1 MALNGIGGYS
11 SFNGMNIYRLQLNQ
25 QLFGSNLEKIGSG
38 LRINRG
44 ADDAAGLTISEGM
57 RSQIRGLGAASNNV
71 QSGISMIRT
80 AEGGLSGIQDTLNRV
95 RELTIQAGNGA
106 YTEAEIGALENEA
119 KQLLAGI
126 DDTSRRTEFNTKKLL
141 DGSGA
146 GRVSS
151 ATPGVKGYVRGNLSD
166 YGSFEGSVRSTQDA
180 DGNIVRELQL
190 RGRNGQSYSA
200 VLGDDFRANNIL
212 PNLDIQMD
220 AITSAKAEGATINS
234 EDGYSFSEDVQA
246 TFTDQGGNSFNLN
259 LASGTSISQDDF
271 LQTLNDGFTA
281 NNVDMTA
288 SFDGDGNLRLRGD
301 NAGES
306 FTVSAASSGFSQ
318 AFGINNQTVLAASGV
333 SSASTDGYTSSQ
345 VKDQVV
351 SFNSAVTFDV
361 SDGTSTASVSLGG
374 AGQTLSLSQIESGIQ
389 NQVQAAGVRVDA
401 AITDGKLSFES
412 VDAGNSSR
420 VSVTDTSGGASN
432 TANTLGFNNQSTSG
446 SGSTNFVV
454 NVTKTGLSFQN
465 GANQGQSAN
474 FALGDF
480 GTDALGLRNVDFSSQ
495 ASRDSFLGAVDR
507 ASRDVSSARSSMG
520 AQENAFEAQYSN
532 LRVAGVNTSRTESMI
547 RDMDMAQAAVDQSM
561 LDMQRK
567 SLLFAQVQGMGLN
580 TALLQRLLG

>member
-1 MALNGIGGYS
+1 MALSGIGGYS

-25 QLFGSNLEKIGSG
+25 QLFGSNLEKIGTG

-119 KQLLAGI
+119 RQLLAGI
-126 DDTSRRTEFNTKKLL
+126 DDTSKRTEFNTKKLL

-190 RGRNGQSYSA
+190 RGRNGQTYSA
-200 VLGDDFRANNIL
+200 VLSDDFRANGIL

-220 AITSAKAEGATINS
+220 AITSAKVEGAAINS
-234 EDGYSFSEDVQA
+234 EDGYSFSEDIQA
-246 TFTDQGGNSFNLN
+246 SFTDQGGNSFNLN

-271 LQTLNDGFTA
+271 LQTLNDGFAA

-288 SFDGDGNLRLRGD
+288 SFDGDGNLRLRG
-301 NAGES
+301 NNLGES
-306 FTVSAASSGFSQ
+306 FTVSGASSGFIQ
-318 AFGINNQTVLAASGV
+318 AFGVNNQTALAASGV
-333 SSASTDGYTSSQ
+333 SAATVDGYTASQ

-351 SFNSAVTFDV
+351 SFDSAVTFDV

-374 AGQTLSLSQIESGIQ
+374 AGQTQSLSQIESGIQ
-389 NQVQAAGVRVDA
+389 TQLEASGVRA
-401 AITDGKLSFES
+401 NASINNGELSFES

-420 VSVTDTSGGASN
+420 VSVTDTSAGVSN

-465 GANQGQSAN
+465 GANQGQAAN

-495 ASRDSFLGAVDR
+495 ASRDKFLGAVDR

>member
-126 DDTSRRTEFNTKKLL
+126 DDTSKRTEFNTKKLL

>member
-126 DDTSRRTEFNTKKLL
+126 DETSKRTEFNTKKLL

-151 ATPGVKGYVRGNLSD
+151 ATPGVKGFVRGNLSD

-200 VLGDDFRANNIL
+200 VLGDDFRANGIL

-220 AITSAKAEGATINS
+220 PITSAKVGGSSIVS
-234 EDGYSFSEDVQA
+234 QDGYSFTDNIQA
-246 TFTDQGGNSFNLN
+246 TFTDQAGDSFNLN
-259 LASGTSISQDDF
+259 LTAGTSISQDDF
-271 LQTLNDGFTA
+271 LQTINNGFTA

-301 NAGES
+301 VAGES
-306 FTVSAASSGFSQ
+306 FSVSAASIGFSQ
-318 AFGINNQTVLAASGV
+318 AFGINNQTALAASGV
-333 SSASTDGYTSSQ
+333 SSAVTDGYTSSQ

-351 SFNSAVTFDV
+351 NFNSAVTFDV

-389 NQVQAAGVRVDA
+389 SQLEASGVRA
-401 AITDGKLSFES
+401 NASITDGKLSFES

-420 VSVTDTSGGASN
+420 VSVTDTSVGASN
-432 TANTLGFNNQSTSG
+432 TANTLGFNSQSTSG

-480 GTDALGLRNVDFSSQ
+480 GTDALGLSNVDFSSQ

-580 TALLQRLLG
+580 TAMLQRLLG